1 MGDLSV
7 DDFCAWL
14 ALHEYDVVGR
24 LGMCF
29 HSPLALWLSERL
41 GGVVG
46 VDGSVYGLA
55 CMPFHLWRPLPRWA
69 VRFQL
74 YSEKHFPHVVSG
86 IDAFL
91 LLAVAVQ

>member
-41 GGVVG
+41 GVVVG
-46 VDGSVYGLA
+46 VDETVYGPA
-55 CMPFHLWRPLPRWA
+55 CMPVYRWRPLPRWA
-69 VRFQL
+69 VLFEAYATSQFTR
-74 YSEKHFPHVVSG
+74 VVTG
-86 IDAFL
+86 LEAFL
-91 LLAVAVQ
+91 LLAAASQ